1 MNYKKSL
8 NLEIK
13 TYCQNN
19 QKNVPNSLLMTSYL
33 VYVYDMRLD
42 LVDLDVLDNMTR
54 QKMFFSTLTQK
65 FELSEHTIL
74 IEISCLYDNTAF
86 VKLMHYE
93 KELTSDV

>member
-54 QKMFFSTLTQK
+54 QKMFFFQP
-65 FELSEHTIL
+65 
-74 IEISCLYDNTAF
+74 
-86 VKLMHYE
+86 
-93 KELTSDV
+93 